1 MLQPSDSRGTER
13 DDFAE
18 APDWSSPSARDRARA
33 MRAAYRSA
41 EDEHTR
47 SLIRGLMEHYR
58 GWCME
63 RGLADPFPA
72 PRIVRRRGLATLR
85 QHE

>member
-1 MLQPSDSRGTER
+1 MLQHPDSRATEA
-13 DDFAE
+13 DDLAD
-18 APDWSSPSARDRARA
+18 ARQWSSPSTKDRARA

-58 GWCME
+58 GWCLE
-63 RGLADPFPA
+63 RGLDDPFPS
-72 PRIVRRRGLATLR
+72 PRIVRRRGLVTPGLR
-85 QHE
+85 E